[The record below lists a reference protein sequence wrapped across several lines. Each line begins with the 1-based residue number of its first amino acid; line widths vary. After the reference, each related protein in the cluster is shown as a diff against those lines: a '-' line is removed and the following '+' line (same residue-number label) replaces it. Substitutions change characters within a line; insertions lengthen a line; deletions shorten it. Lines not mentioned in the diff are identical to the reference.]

1 MKGTDSLR
9 VVEVDAERSAKY
21 STDGFRLSTRLE
33 RLEDDDIVVLAVP
46 PQQFEQA
53 LVQNELLK
61 TSRPGHL
68 GHGRHHLAYADP

>member
-1 MKGTDSLR
+1 
-9 VVEVDAERSAKY
+9 
-21 STDGFRLSTRLE
+21 
-33 RLEDDDIVVLAVP
+33 
-46 PQQFEQA
+46 